1 MPDLNVR
8 LVAGYALPRPSVD
21 IFFITSVEG
30 GHDLSGTLW
39 SARVLRE
46 DPAAVR
52 AVHASYFRAGAV
64 VGTSASYQV
73 SRSGFAAAGLDP
85 DEADRM
91 LRRSVQV
98 LREAADEVGAPRP
111 DRPALVAA
119 SVGPYGATRHD
130 GSEYRGRYGLSPRA
144 LVDFHRERLEV
155 LAGAGPDLLAV
166 ETIPDLDEAA
176 ALVEV
181 LADHPDLP
189 AWISFSCADG
199 ATTCAGQP
207 YADAVAVAVSAPTVR
222 AVGVNCTKPEHVASL
237 LAAAQPAR
245 AGRPYV
251 VYPNAGRVWDGV
263 ASQWNGDG
271 RDRLPSAAV
280 TGWAGLGAALVGG
293 CCGLGPAAVG
303 AIAATLVSTSLSQV
317 PDPGPRTPG
326 VRRQSE

>member
-1 MPDLNVR
+1 MGGFDDVLA
-8 LVAGYALPRPSVD
+8 AGPAAIDGGLATELEAR
-21 IFFITSVEG
+21 

-52 AVHASYFRAGAV
+52 GVHASYFRAGAA

-98 LREAADEVGAPRP
+98 LREAADEVGAERGRP
-111 DRPALVAA
+111 TLVAA
-119 SVGPYGATRHD
+119 SVGPYGATLHD
-130 GSEYRGRYGLSPRA
+130 GSEYRGRYGLSHGA

-155 LAGAGPDLLAV
+155 LAAAGPDLFAV
-166 ETIPDLDEAA
+166 ETIPDLDEAV

-189 AWISFSCADG
+189 AWVSFSCADG
-199 ATTCAGQP
+199 ATTCAGQS

-222 AVGVNCTKPEHVASL
+222 AVGVNCTKPEHVADL
-237 LAAAQPAR
+237 LAAGDPAR
-245 AGRPYV
+245 DGRPYV

-263 ASQWNGDG
+263 ASEWNGDG
-271 RDRLPSAAV
+271 SDRLPAAAV
-280 TGWAGLGAALVGG
+280 TDWAGRGAALVGG
-293 CCGLGPAAVG
+293 CCGLGPAAV
-303 AIAATLVSTSLSQV
+303 AAVATTLES
-317 PDPGPRTPG
+317 R
-326 VRRQSE
+326 